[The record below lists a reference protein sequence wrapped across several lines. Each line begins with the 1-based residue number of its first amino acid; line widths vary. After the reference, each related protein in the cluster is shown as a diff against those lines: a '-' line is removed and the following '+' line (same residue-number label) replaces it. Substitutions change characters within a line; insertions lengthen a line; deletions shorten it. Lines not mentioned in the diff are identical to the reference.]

1 MSEAEQF
8 AERVFQSVLG
18 TLESFSIYIGNRLGF
33 YEALRDGQGSTPGSL
48 AKATGCDERY
58 VREWLEHQAVSG
70 ILSVEDAADPSQR
83 RYSLDA
89 GAAEV
94 LAQPD
99 SLNYMA
105 AVVRMAVSTGAV
117 LPELLHAFRN
127 GGGVPWSSYG
137 ADAREGQADINKPIF
152 LHLIG
157 DWFTSVPALHERLS
171 AGSARIADVGCGG
184 GWSCIAMARAYPGV
198 QVDGI
203 DVDEPSIELARANT
217 KGTDVEARVSY
228 VAADAGDASL
238 QGRYDVVTVFEALHD
253 MSRPVEVLRKLRG
266 MLNDG
271 GSVIVVDE
279 RVAER
284 FEAPGDD
291 IEKLMYG
298 WSVMCCLATG
308 MSEQPSAATGTVMRP
323 DTLRAYAKEAGFNG
337 ELETYELGH
346 PFFRLYRLV
355 P

>member
-1 MSEAEQF
+1 
-8 AERVFQSVLG
+8 
-18 TLESFSIYIGNRLGF
+18 
-33 YEALRDGQGSTPGSL
+33 
-48 AKATGCDERY
+48 

-70 ILSVEDAADPSQR
+70 IIEVEDADDPAQR
-83 RYSLDA
+83 RYTLSE

-117 LPELLHAFRN
+117 LPELLQAFRS

-152 LHLIG
+152 LQLIG
-157 DWFTSVPALHERLS
+157 DWFRSVPALHERLS
-171 AGSARIADVGCGG
+171 QGDARIADVGCGG
-184 GWSCIAMARAYPGV
+184 GWSSIAMARAYPGV
-198 QVDGI
+198 KVDGI
-203 DVDEPSIELARANT
+203 DVDAPSIKLAKANT
-217 KGTDVEARVSY
+217 KGTDVEDRVTY
-228 VAADAGDASL
+228 VVADAGDAKL
-238 QGRYDVVTVFEALHD
+238 NGRYDVVTIFESLHD
-253 MSRPVEVLRKLRG
+253 MSRPVEVLSKLRG
-266 MLNDG
+266 MLNEG
-271 GSVIVVDE
+271 GSVVVVDE

-284 FEAPGDD
+284 FAAPGDD

-308 MSEQPSAATGTVMRP
+308 MSESPSAATGTVMRP
-323 DTLRAYAKEAGFNG
+323 DTLRQYAREAGFTG
-337 ELETYELGH
+337 EMESYELGH
-346 PFFRLYRLV
+346 PFFRLYRLI

>member
-1 MSEAEQF
+1 MSEAEQV

-18 TLESFSIYIGNRLGF
+18 TLESFSIYIGDRLGL
-33 YEALRDGQGSTPGSL
+33 YEGLRDAPGSTPGEIGR
-48 AKATGCDERY
+48 ATGCDERY

-70 ILSVEDAADPSQR
+70 LVAVDNHADASQR
-83 RYSLDA
+83 RYSLEE

-105 AVVRMAVSTGAV
+105 AFVRMAVSTGAV
-117 LPELLHAFRN
+117 LPELLEAFRS

-152 LHLIG
+152 LQLIG
-157 DWFTSVPALHERLS
+157 QWFEQVPALHQRLS
-171 AGSARIADVGCGG
+171 AGDARIADVGCGG
-184 GWSCIAMARAYPGV
+184 GWSSLAMARAYPGV
-198 QVDGI
+198 HVDGF
-203 DVDEPSIELARANT
+203 DVDAPSIDLARANT
-217 KGTDVEARVSY
+217 KGTDVEDRVAY
-228 VAADAGDASL
+228 TAEDAGDASL
-238 QGRYDVVTVFEALHD
+238 SHRYDVVTVFEALHD

-266 MLNDG
+266 LLADG
-271 GSVIVVDE
+271 GSVVVVDE

-308 MSEQPSAATGTVMRP
+308 MSEQPSAGTGTVMRP
-323 DTLRAYAKEAGFNG
+323 GTLRAYAREAGFNG
-337 ELETYELGH
+337 EIETYEIGH